1 MSGRSSFRK
10 PWSQPLADLVTPCL
24 APALARFGFDEADLL
39 LFWPEIVGERLAS
52 RCEPLRLQ
60 WPQRATRDQSREAA
74 TLIVRVEG
82 AFAIELQ
89 HQSAIVLDRVNGH
102 VGWRC
107 VGRLALRQGPLGPR
121 WAPKR
126 AAPPSDPA
134 ATDRA
139 RAGVADIADEGLRE
153 ALVRLG
159 GRVLGPD
166 AT

>member
-1 MSGRSSFRK
+1 MSGKPFRK

-60 WPQRATRDQSREAA
+60 WPPRAARDHAREAA

-89 HQSAIVLDRVNGH
+89 HQSAIVIERVNGH

-121 WAPKR
+121 RAPPR
-126 AAPPSDPA
+126 AAPPPDPA
-134 ATDRA
+134 ATARA
-139 RAGVADIADEGLRE
+139 RLQAADIADDGLRE

-159 GRVLGPD
+159 GRVLGSD